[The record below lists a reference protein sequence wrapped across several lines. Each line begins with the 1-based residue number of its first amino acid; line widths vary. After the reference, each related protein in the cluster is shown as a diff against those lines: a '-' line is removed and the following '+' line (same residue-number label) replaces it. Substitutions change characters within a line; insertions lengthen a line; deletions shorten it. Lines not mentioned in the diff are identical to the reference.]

1 YFKQLFA
8 QVTNPPIDPF
18 REKVV
23 MSLQCPIGPEDN
35 ILEPSPKQVHRLWL
49 KQPVISIADL
59 DVLAQTSHRSWSSH
73 VIDISYPASEGAVGY
88 LKKLNSICDEAHE
101 ASQKNQI
108 IILSDR
114 KGGKDRVPIS
124 SLIALGAV
132 HHHLIETRSRMKVAL
147 VVETAEAREVHH
159 ICVMLGYGA
168 DAICPY
174 LALELASSLRDQGI
188 LDTSLSDEAI
198 YQNYAQAMQTGISKV
213 MAKMGIT

>member
-1 YFKQLFA
+1 
-8 QVTNPPIDPF
+8 VTNPPIDPF

-23 MSLQCPIGPEDN
+23 MSLQCPIGPESN
-35 ILEPSPKQVHRLWL
+35 ILQPSARLWL
-49 KQPVISIADL
+49 RQPVISIADL
-59 DVLAQTSHRSWSSH
+59 DVLKQTTHRDWTSH
-73 VIDISYPASEGAVGY
+73 VIDITFPASEGKEGY
-88 LKKLNSICDEAHE
+88 QKRLQGVCEEANE
-101 ASQKNQI
+101 ASNKNQI

-114 KGGKDRVPIS
+114 KAGANNIPIS

-132 HHHLIETRSRMKVAL
+132 HHHLIESRSRMKVAL

-188 LDTSLSDEAI
+188 LDTALTDEVI
-198 YQNYAQAMQTGISKV
+198 YQNYAQAMQTGISK
-213 MAKMGIT
+213 

>member
-49 KQPVISIADL
+49 KQPVISIVDL
-59 DVLAQTSHRSWSSH
+59 DVLVHTNHRSWSSY
-73 VIDISYPASEGAVGY
+73 VIDITFPATEGAAGY
-88 LKKLNSICDEAHE
+88 LKKLQSVCDEANE
-101 ASQKNQI
+101 ASQKNQLV
-108 IILSDR
+108 ILSDR
-114 KGGKDRVPIS
+114 KGGKDRIPIS

-132 HHHLIETRSRMKVAL
+132 HHHLIEARSRMKVSL

-159 ICVMLGYGA
+159 ICVLLGYGA

>member
-23 MSLQCPIGPEDN
+23 MSLQCPIGPEAN

-59 DVLAQTSHRSWSSH
+59 DVLIQTNHRSWSTH
-73 VIDISYPASEGAVGY
+73 VIDITFPANEGVAGY
-88 LKKLNSICDEAHE
+88 LKRLQNICNEANE

-108 IILSDR
+108 IVLSDR
-114 KGGKDRVPIS
+114 KGGVDRVPIS
-124 SLIALGAV
+124 SLIALGGV

-159 ICVMLGYGA
+159 ICLLLGYGA

-174 LALELASSLRDQGI
+174 LALELASSLRDQGV
-188 LDTSLSDEAI
+188 LDTSLVDDAI

-213 MAKMGIT
+213 MAKMGI

>member
-23 MSLQCPIGPEDN
+23 MSLQCPIGPEAN

-59 DVLAQTSHRSWSSH
+59 DVLAQTKHRNWSAH
-73 VIDISYPASEGAVGY
+73 VIDITSDANEGINGY
-88 LKKLNSICDEAHE
+88 LKRLQEVCDEANE

-114 KGGKDRVPIS
+114 KAGKDRIPIS
-124 SLIALGAV
+124 SLVALGAV
-132 HHHLIETRSRMKVAL
+132 HHYLIETRSRMKVAL
-147 VVETAEAREVHH
+147 VIETAEAREVHH
-159 ICVMLGYGA
+159 ICVLLGYGA

-188 LDTSLSDEAI
+188 LDTSLTDEAI
-198 YQNYAQAMQTGISKV
+198 YQNYAQAMQTGINKV
-213 MAKMGIT
+213 MAKMGI

>member
-1 YFKQLFA
+1 YFKQFFA

-18 REKVV
+18 REKIV
-23 MSLQCPIGPEDN
+23 MSLQCPIGPEAN
-35 ILEPSPKQVHRLWL
+35 ILEPCPKQVHRLWL

-59 DVLAQTSHRSWSSH
+59 NVFKQLNHRSWTSH
-73 VIDISYPASEGAVGY
+73 VIDITFPAAEGVEGY
-88 LKKLNSICDEAHE
+88 LKRLQGVCEEAEE

-114 KGGKDRVPIS
+114 NGGKDNAAIS

-132 HHHLIETRSRMKVAL
+132 HHYLIENRSRMKVAL

-159 ICVMLGYGA
+159 ICVLLGYGA

-174 LALELASSLRDQGI
+174 LALELAASLRDQGL
-188 LDTSLSDEAI
+188 LDTSLSNEAI
-198 YQNYAQAMQTGISKV
+198 YQNYAQAMKTGVSKV
-213 MAKMGIT
+213 MAKMGI

>member
-1 YFKQLFA
+1 YFKQFFA

-23 MSLQCPIGPEDN
+23 MSLQCPIGPEAN

-49 KQPVISIADL
+49 KQPVISIVDL
-59 DVLAQTSHRSWSSH
+59 QVLIQTTHRSWSSH
-73 VIDISYPASEGAVGY
+73 VIDISYPATEGSQGY
-88 LKKLNSICDEAHE
+88 LKKLQNICDEANE
-101 ASQKNQI
+101 ASHKNQI

-114 KGGKDRVPIS
+114 KGGKDRIPIS
-124 SLIALGAV
+124 SLVALGAV
-132 HHHLIETRSRMKVAL
+132 HHHLIETRARMKVAL
-147 VVETAEAREVHH
+147 VIETAEAREVHH
-159 ICVMLGYGA
+159 ICVLLGYGA

-188 LDTSLSDEAI
+188 LDTSLTDESI

-213 MAKMGIT
+213 MAKMGI

>member
-23 MSLQCPIGPEDN
+23 MSLQCPIGPEAN
-35 ILEPSPKQVHRLWL
+35 ILEPSPEQVHRLWL
-49 KQPVISIADL
+49 KQPVISISDL
-59 DVLAQTSHRSWSSH
+59 DVLIQTSHRSWSSH
-73 VIDISYPASEGAVGY
+73 VIDITFPANEGSNGY
-88 LKKLNSICDEAHE
+88 IQKLQAICEEANE
-101 ASQKNQI
+101 ASKKNQFI
-108 IILSDR
+108 VLSDR
-114 KGGKDRVPIS
+114 KAGKDRVPIS
-124 SLIALGAV
+124 SLIALGGV

-147 VVETAEAREVHH
+147 VVETAETREVHH
-159 ICVMLGYGA
+159 ICVLLGYGA

-188 LDTSLSDEAI
+188 LDTSLTDEMI
-198 YQNYAQAMQTGISKV
+198 YLNYAQAMTTGISKV

>member
-23 MSLQCPIGPEDN
+23 MSLQCPIGPEAN

-49 KQPVISIADL
+49 KQPVISIVDL
-59 DVLAQTSHRSWSSH
+59 QVLIQTNHRSWSSH
-73 VIDISYPASEGAVGY
+73 VIDITFPATEGSQGY
-88 LKKLNSICDEAHE
+88 LKKLQEICDESNE
-101 ASQKNQI
+101 ASSKNQI

-114 KGGKDRVPIS
+114 KGGKDRIPIS
-124 SLIALGAV
+124 SLVALGAV
-132 HHHLIETRSRMKVAL
+132 HHYLIETRARMKVAL
-147 VVETAEAREVHH
+147 VIETAEAREVHH
-159 ICVMLGYGA
+159 ICVLLGYGA

-188 LDTSLSDEAI
+188 LDTSLSDESI
-198 YQNYAQAMQTGISKV
+198 YQNYAQAMQTGISK
-213 MAKMGIT
+213 

>member
-23 MSLQCPIGPEDN
+23 MSLQCPVGPEEN
-35 ILEPSPKQVHRLWL
+35 ILEPSSKQVHRLWL
-49 KQPVISIADL
+49 KQPVLSIADI
-59 DVLAQTSHRSWSSH
+59 DVLVQTKHRGWSSH
-73 VIDISYPASEGAVGY
+73 VIDITFPASEGTVGY
-88 LKKLNSICDEAHE
+88 LKKLENICDEANK
-101 ASQKNQI
+101 ASETNQI
-108 IILSDR
+108 IVLSDR
-114 KGGKDRVPIS
+114 NGSSDRVPIS
-124 SLIALGAV
+124 SLVALGAI
-132 HHHLIETRSRMKVAL
+132 HHHLIDTRSRMMVAL

-188 LDTSLSDEAI
+188 LDTSLTDEAI
-198 YQNYAQAMQTGISKV
+198 YQNYAQAMQTGIS
-213 MAKMGIT
+213 

>member
-1 YFKQLFA
+1 YFKQFFA

-49 KQPVISIADL
+49 KQPVISIVDL
-59 DVLAQTSHRSWSSH
+59 DVLAQTNHRSWSCH
-73 VIDISYPASEGAVGY
+73 VIDITYPASEGAAGY
-88 LKKLNSICDEAHE
+88 IKKLQSIFDEAHK

-124 SLIALGAV
+124 SLVALGGV

-159 ICVMLGYGA
+159 ICVLLGYGA

-213 MAKMGIT
+213 MAKMGI

>member
-23 MSLQCPIGPEDN
+23 MSLQCPIGPESN
-35 ILEPSPKQVHRLWL
+35 ILEPTPKQVHRLWL

-59 DVLAQTSHRSWSSH
+59 DVLAKVDHRSWSSR
-73 VIDISYPASEGAVGY
+73 VIDITYPTDEGISGY
-88 LKKLNSICDEAHE
+88 LKRLQDLCDEAND
-101 ASQKNQI
+101 ASQNNQVV
-108 IILSDR
+108 ILSDR
-114 KGGKDRVPIS
+114 KAGKDRVPIS
-124 SLIALGAV
+124 SLIALGTV

-147 VVETAEAREVHH
+147 IVETAEAREVHH
-159 ICVMLGYGA
+159 ICVLLGYGA

-174 LALELASSLRDQGI
+174 LALELASSLRDQGV
-188 LDTSLSDEAI
+188 LDTSLTDETI

>member
-23 MSLQCPIGPEDN
+23 MSLQCPIGPESN
-35 ILEPSPKQVHRLWL
+35 ILEPCPKQVHRLWL
-49 KQPVISIADL
+49 RQPVISIADL
-59 DVLAQTSHRSWSSH
+59 DVLAQTTHRSWSAH
-73 VIDISYPASEGAVGY
+73 VIDITFPASEGTVGY
-88 LKKLNSICDEAHE
+88 LKKLQSVCEEANE
-101 ASQKNQI
+101 ASQKNEV

-147 VVETAEAREVHH
+147 VIETAEAREVHH
-159 ICVMLGYGA
+159 ICVLLGYGA

-174 LALELASSLRDQGI
+174 LALELASSLRDQGV
-188 LDTSLSDEAI
+188 LDTSLSDDAI
-198 YQNYAQAMQTGISKV
+198 YQNYAQAMQTGISK
-213 MAKMGIT
+213 

>member
-23 MSLQCPIGPEDN
+23 MSLQCPIGPEAN
-35 ILEPSPKQVHRLWL
+35 ILEPSSKQVHRLWL
-49 KQPVISIADL
+49 KQPVISIADM
-59 DVLAQTSHRSWSSH
+59 DVLIQTKHRSWSSH
-73 VIDISYPASEGAVGY
+73 VIDITFPASEGTIGY
-88 LKKLNSICDEAHE
+88 LKKLEDICEEADK
-101 ASQKNQI
+101 ASQMNQI

-114 KGGKDRVPIS
+114 NGSVDRIPIS
-124 SLIALGAV
+124 SLVALGAV

-198 YQNYAQAMQTGISKV
+198 YQNYAQAMQTGISK
-213 MAKMGIT
+213 

>member
-18 REKVV
+18 REKVI
-23 MSLQCPIGPEDN
+23 MSLQCPIGPEAN
-35 ILEPSPKQVHRLWL
+35 ILECSPQQVHRLWL
-49 KQPVISIADL
+49 KHPVISIADL
-59 DVLAQTSHRSWSSH
+59 DVFVHINHRSWSSH
-73 VIDISYPASEGAVGY
+73 VIDVTFPACEGTGGY
-88 LKKLNSICDEAHE
+88 LKKLQGICDEAYA
-101 ASQKNQI
+101 ASQKHQI

-114 KGGKDRVPIS
+114 KAGPDRVPIS
-124 SLIALGAV
+124 SLVALGAV

-159 ICVMLGYGA
+159 ICVLLGYGA

-188 LDTSLSDEAI
+188 LDTTLSDETI
-198 YQNYAQAMQTGISKV
+198 FQNYAQAIQTGINKV
-213 MAKMGIT
+213 MAKMG

>member
-23 MSLQCPIGPEDN
+23 MSLQCPIGPEAN

-59 DVLAQTSHRSWSSH
+59 DVLVQTNHRSWSSH
-73 VIDISYPASEGAVGY
+73 VIDITFPATEGSVGY
-88 LKKLNSICDEAHE
+88 LRKLQDIFAEAEEASLNS
-101 ASQKNQI
+101 QI

-114 KGGKDRVPIS
+114 KAGKDNIPIS
-124 SLIALGAV
+124 SLIALGGV

-147 VVETAEAREVHH
+147 LVETAEAREVHH
-159 ICVMLGYGA
+159 VCVLLGYGA

-188 LDTSLSDEAI
+188 LDTSLSDDAI
-198 YQNYAQAMQTGISKV
+198 FQNYAQAMQTGISK
-213 MAKMGIT
+213 

>member
-23 MSLQCPIGPEDN
+23 MSLQCPIGPEAN

-49 KQPVISIADL
+49 KQPVISISDL
-59 DVLAQTSHRSWSSH
+59 EVLAQTKHRSWSSH
-73 VIDISYPASEGAVGY
+73 VIDITFPASEDAHGY
-88 LKKLNSICDEAHE
+88 LKKLQDICNEANE
-101 ASQKNQI
+101 ASQKNQV

-114 KGGKDRVPIS
+114 KAGKDRIPVS
-124 SLIALGAV
+124 SLLALGGV

-159 ICVMLGYGA
+159 ICVLLGYGA

-213 MAKMGIT
+213 MAKMGI

>member
-23 MSLQCPIGPEDN
+23 MSLQCPIGPEAN

-59 DVLAQTSHRSWSSH
+59 DVLVQTNHRSWSTH
-73 VIDISYPASEGAVGY
+73 VIDTTFPASEGATGY
-88 LKKLNSICDEAHE
+88 LKKLQNICDEANE

-108 IILSDR
+108 IVLSDR
-114 KGGKDRVPIS
+114 KGGMDRVPIS
-124 SLIALGAV
+124 SLIALGGV

-159 ICVMLGYGA
+159 ICLLLGYGA

-174 LALELASSLRDQGI
+174 LALELASSLRDQGV
-188 LDTSLSDEAI
+188 LDTSLGDEAI

-213 MAKMGIT
+213 MAKMGI

>member
-1 YFKQLFA
+1 YFKQFFA

-23 MSLQCPIGPEDN
+23 MSLQCPIGPEAN
-35 ILEPSPKQVHRLWL
+35 ILEPSPRQVHRLWL
-49 KQPVISIADL
+49 KQPIISISDL
-59 DVLAQTSHRSWSSH
+59 DVLIHTNHRSWSSH
-73 VIDISYPASEGAVGY
+73 VIDITFSASEGATGY
-88 LKKLNSICDEAHE
+88 LKKLQTVCEEANQ

-114 KGGKDRVPIS
+114 KTGPDRVPIS
-124 SLIALGAV
+124 SLIALGGV

-147 VVETAEAREVHH
+147 IVETAEAREVHH
-159 ICVMLGYGA
+159 ICVLLGYGA

-188 LDTSLSDEAI
+188 LDTSLTDETI

-213 MAKMGIT
+213 MAKMGI